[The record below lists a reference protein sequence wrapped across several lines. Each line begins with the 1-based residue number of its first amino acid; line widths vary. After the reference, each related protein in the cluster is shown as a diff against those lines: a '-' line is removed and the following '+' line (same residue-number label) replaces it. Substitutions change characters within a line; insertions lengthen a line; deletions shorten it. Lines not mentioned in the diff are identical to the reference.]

1 MGMAFDA
8 GRAQDDDALIARFA
22 AGDQSAARTLTARH
36 APRVLALARR
46 MLRDEAE
53 AEDVAQEAML
63 RLWRTAPDWRPG
75 EAKAST
81 WLHRVAAN
89 LCIDRL
95 RRRRRLT
102 DAEAP
107 EVEDETP
114 SALAQMAQVERG
126 AALRAALD
134 DLPDR
139 QRQAVLLRHFAEMS
153 NPEIA
158 ARLDVSVE
166 AVESLI
172 ARGRRGLAK
181 ALAPQRA
188 GLGLEGGGL
197 ER

>member
-1 MGMAFDA
+1 MPFDA
-8 GRAQDDDALIARFA
+8 GSDAPDDVLIARFA
-22 AGDQSAARTLTARH
+22 AGDRVAARVLTARH

-63 RLWRTAPDWRPG
+63 RLWRGAEAWRPG
-75 EAKAST
+75 EAKLST

-89 LCIDRL
+89 LCIDRI
-95 RRRRRLT
+95 RKRGRLSE
-102 DAEAP
+102 AEAP
-107 EVEDETP
+107 ETEDESP
-114 SALAQMAQVERG
+114 SALARMAEAERG

-139 QRQAVLLRHFAEMS
+139 QRQAVLLRHFAELS

-158 ARLDVSVE
+158 ARMDLSVE
-166 AVESLI
+166 AVESLV

-181 ALAPQRA
+181 ALKPRRA
-188 GLGLEGGGL
+188 GLGLEDG
-197 ER
+197 EPAR

>member
-1 MGMAFDA
+1 MPFDA
-8 GRAQDDDALIARFA
+8 GSDAPDDVLIARFA
-22 AGDQSAARTLTARH
+22 AGDRVAARVLTARH

-63 RLWRTAPDWRPG
+63 RLWRIAPDWRPG
-75 EAKAST
+75 EAKVST
-81 WLHRVAAN
+81 WLHRVVAN

-95 RRRRRLT
+95 RKRKRLT
-102 DAEAP
+102 DAAPP

-114 SALAQMAQVERG
+114 SALARMAQAERG
-126 AALRAALD
+126 EALRAALD
-134 DLPDR
+134 GLPDR
-139 QRQAVLLRHFAEMS
+139 QRQAVLMRHFAEMS

-158 ARLDVSVE
+158 ARLDLSVE

-181 ALAPQRA
+181 ALKPQRA